1 MRKTYILKTLKQLKD
16 DEWSKQLAALNYT
29 QATRRY
35 TGRVLKAQVLSFSPT
50 VSIVAPRVS
59 TVESITVMVEL
70 SKPTKGL
77 MMLLS
82 PATLEYLRNVVSAQ
96 LDMGGSS
103 TIAHVR
109 NNMEVADRV
118 DTDVP
123 NLFWSY
129 RLNKY
134 RAVFYPPDEGGN
146 KKQRRE
152 YLTESKESA
161 TAFAET
167 GTRPIDT
174 VAGGYDDD
182 RTASETSEAEVED
195 EAVASGI
202 ANRSPTCG
210 DTREDGVQP
219 SDIV

>member
-1 MRKTYILKTLKQLKD
+1 MRKTDILKTLKQLKD
-16 DEWSKQLAALNYT
+16 DEWSKQLAALNY
-29 QATRRY
+29 AAAKRRY
-35 TGRVLKAQVLSFSPT
+35 TKGAMRAKVLAFSPT

-59 TVESITVMVEL
+59 TVASITMIVGL
-70 SKPTKGL
+70 NKPTKGL
-77 MMLLS
+77 TMLLS
-82 PATLEYLRNVVSAQ
+82 PETLEYLRNVVSAQ

-109 NNMEVADRV
+109 NNMDVADRV

-129 RLNKY
+129 RLKKY
-134 RAVFYPPDEGGN
+134 RAVFYPPEEGGN

-167 GTRPIDT
+167 GARPIDT

-182 RTASETSEAEVED
+182 RTSPEQWEAEVED

-202 ANRSPTCG
+202 ANRSRTCD